1 MARHDWEEWKPLV
14 SLSRLDVVI
23 SLLGDRDSQ
32 TRQAA
37 FAGLRSIGPEAVP
50 FLMDAC
56 HKVAFRETIAELLGE
71 IGDPR
76 AIPTLVQRLQDSKL
90 TARLA
95 AIEALASLRTAE
107 AVSALIEALQDSDL
121 SVARAAAEALVAAYM
136 TGQLPEETK
145 HLILQQRNFITAHRD
160 IMGQNEFGC
169 PKHEDEGL
177 GIMFPL

>member
-1 MARHDWEEWKPLV
+1 M
-14 SLSRLDVVI
+14 
-23 SLLGDRDSQ
+23 
-32 TRQAA
+32 
-37 FAGLRSIGPEAVP
+37 
-50 FLMDAC
+50 
-56 HKVAFRETIAELLGE
+56 
-71 IGDPR
+71 
-76 AIPTLVQRLQDSKL
+76 

-95 AIEALASLRTAE
+95 TIKALASLRTAE

-169 PKHEDEGL
+169 RKHEDEGL